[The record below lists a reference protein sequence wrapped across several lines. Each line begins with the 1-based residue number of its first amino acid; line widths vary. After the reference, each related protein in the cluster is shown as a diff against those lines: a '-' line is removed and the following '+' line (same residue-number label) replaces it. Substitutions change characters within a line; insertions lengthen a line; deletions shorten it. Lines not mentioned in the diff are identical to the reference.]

1 MLEVLQ
7 HNTCVIYLF
16 ALWLMALI
24 IISEVKYV
32 HQPIKVSLK
41 ERILKVLTYSIHIPH
56 VSCWIFCLCLVGI
69 FTLQITNTNFYET
82 TQGLEFSWA
91 AHGDGCEL
99 GTGVLPLPSIGPQ
112 STFDIE
118 WESGPWY
125 SLWASSFAEEIFL
138 TISAKLLHSTR
149 WVEAGHVIS
158 STQVQLPAKR
168 EIVPHVVS
176 LPSFLHWYY
185 E

>member
-1 MLEVLQ
+1 
-7 HNTCVIYLF
+7 
-16 ALWLMALI
+16 MALI
-24 IISEVKYV
+24 IIPEVKYV

-41 ERILKVLTYSIHIPH
+41 ERILKVLTYSIHIPRLLLNLLLMFG
-56 VSCWIFCLCLVGI
+56 WN

-99 GTGVLPLPSIGPQ
+99 GTGVLSLPSIGPQ
-112 STFDIE
+112 SSFDIE

-125 SLWASSFAEEIFL
+125 SLWASSFAEEFFL

-176 LPSFLHWYY
+176 LRSYIDTMNSLSLL
-185 E
+185 